1 VHIATEFDQD
11 PFANT
16 FVRCNGCGVWENAMF
31 GNSVC
36 SSCGRPFDDTEDTIR
51 GIYPPYFEAE

>member
-1 VHIATEFDQD
+1 MHIATPFDTD

-16 FVRCNGCGVWENAMF
+16 FVHCKCCGAWENVAF

-36 SSCGRPFDDTEDTIR
+36 SSCGQPFDDSEDTIR
-51 GIYPPYFEAE
+51 GIYPPGFEVE